1 MCRLLLN
8 KPHNGQLVVLFP
20 DVTHAEFCQ
29 KVTGV
34 YYWVRLRRNPFVFD
48 LTIAKK
54 LVAYT
59 AKGAKWKFKCLVH
72 MAYLPVAAL

>member
-1 MCRLLLN
+1 M
-8 KPHNGQLVVLFP
+8 
-20 DVTHAEFCQ
+20 
-29 KVTGV
+29 

-59 AKGAKWKFKCLVH
+59 AKGVKWKFKCLVD
-72 MAYLPVAAL
+72 MAYLPVAALLNDRPFPPIKSWAS